1 MFVILDRDETRGSAI
16 TILTG
21 PTSVTGIR
29 IEARRRCSNLL
40 VDHLAEMVSAQDAPG
55 QRFAAV
61 YLADPV
67 VNFHT
72 GRQGARSLPI
82 GHHVQHDLQR
92 QGPFPPRLGQ
102 LVPRDDQHVLQQ
114 LAPVLRAAAVL
125 DDLHVMWRCTASYEL
140 QVSLSVTVTVCVCF
154 FFRNS

>member
-1 MFVILDRDETRGSAI
+1 MFVILDRDESRGSAI

-72 GRQGARSLPI
+72 GANVAVIQS
-82 GHHVQHDLQR
+82 
-92 QGPFPPRLGQ
+92 
-102 LVPRDDQHVLQQ
+102 
-114 LAPVLRAAAVL
+114 LAPYGRVGCAYAARADNRGFDGRRLAP
-125 DDLHVMWRCTASYEL
+125 S
-140 QVSLSVTVTVCVCF
+140 
-154 FFRNS
+154 